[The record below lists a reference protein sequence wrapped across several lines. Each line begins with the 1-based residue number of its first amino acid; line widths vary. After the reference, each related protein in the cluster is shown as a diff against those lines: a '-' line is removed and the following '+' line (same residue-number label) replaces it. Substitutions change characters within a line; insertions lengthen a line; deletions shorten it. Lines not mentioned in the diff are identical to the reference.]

1 MKKED
6 AIESVERAGN
16 TIHDLYARAWSTALY
31 PTEHGWGP
39 AIASVGA
46 IPLLSIASIGQM
58 VGKAV
63 VEQLPSE
70 VFDKIPNFGKPDKDK
85 P

>member
-1 MKKED
+1 MKKAD
-6 AIESVERAGN
+6 AIESVERAGH

-39 AIASVGA
+39 AIASIGA
-46 IPLLSIASIGQM
+46 IPLLSMASIGQK

-63 VEQLPSE
+63 VEQLPAE
-70 VFDKIPNFGKPDKDK
+70 VFEKIPGGRSDKG

>member
-39 AIASVGA
+39 AIASIGA
-46 IPLLSIASIGQM
+46 IPLLSVASIGQM

-63 VEQLPSE
+63 VEQLPPG
-70 VFDKIPNFGKPDKDK
+70 VFEKIPDFGKPDK